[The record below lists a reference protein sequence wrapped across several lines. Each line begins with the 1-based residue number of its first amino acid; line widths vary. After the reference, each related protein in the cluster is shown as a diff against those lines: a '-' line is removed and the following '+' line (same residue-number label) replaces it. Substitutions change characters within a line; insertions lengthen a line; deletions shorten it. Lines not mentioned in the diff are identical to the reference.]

1 MVDFKQ
7 EDESIWT
14 SANGDIK
21 ISDMETDHIRNTLNM
36 INSMMDSCKINDYPM
51 IVSSF
56 TFSIPSIIYY
66 YKCDI
71 LGSILF
77 NTNSPKPPKLA
88 TSILVGY
95 LIISGKAFNAEL
107 KSKNKLGLSM

>member
-36 INSMMDSCKINDYPM
+36 INSMMDSCKINDYP
-51 IVSSF
+51 IQYD
-56 TFSIPSIIYY
+56 T
-66 YKCDI
+66 
-71 LGSILF
+71 LF
-77 NTNSPKPPKLA
+77 NELANRGYETDDELDEIYKPL
-88 TSILVGY
+88 
-95 LIISGKAFNAEL
+95 
-107 KSKNKLGLSM
+107 